1 MANRK
6 IFYLNAWVVDAN
18 GTWSQ
23 FANSENGIS
32 TPTTFDSKNYSDDIE
47 KAQKRAKGAF
57 SDIVG
62 LMSKVDNRK
71 LQCVTLQDESGTYI
85 VDPFVDGSLL
95 EPDEPNA

>member
-23 FANSENGIS
+23 YSG
-32 TPTTFDSKNYSDDIE
+32 TPKTFDSKNYSDDIE
-47 KAQKRAKGAF
+47 KASKRAKGEF

-62 LMSKVDNRK
+62 DMSKVDNRK
-71 LQCVTLQDESGTYI
+71 LQCVTLQDENGTYI
-85 VDPFVDGSLL
+85 VNPFVDGTLL
-95 EPDEPNA
+95 EPEPEQ